1 MKKDKKKTK
10 IVHTYTTLTYGRM
23 YTGRRQKIH
32 FLMYTRNKG
41 NEPTILQTLNLLA
54 MNAICFPFRVRNT
67 FPNLSSYWSN
77 RAIPARRKQ
86 RIQ

>member
-1 MKKDKKKTK
+1 
-10 IVHTYTTLTYGRM
+10 M

-54 MNAICFPFRVRNT
+54 VNAICFPFRVRNT
-67 FPNLSSYWSN
+67 FPNLS
-77 RAIPARRKQ
+77 IPGDPGATKTTYTVGQHEGTDNLINIKIPTGRV
-86 RIQ
+86 